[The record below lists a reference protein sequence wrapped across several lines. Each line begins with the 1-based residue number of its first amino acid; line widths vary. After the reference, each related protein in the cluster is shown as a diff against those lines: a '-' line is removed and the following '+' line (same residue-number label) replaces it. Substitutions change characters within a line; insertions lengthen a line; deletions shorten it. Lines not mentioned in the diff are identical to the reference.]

1 MARTKREAP
10 SRDYP
15 CPACAERGEP
25 GRIGSHRTACKLC
38 NRWAQGVIRATHSM
52 LRLYEPEVF
61 AALREQAELE
71 TYQRVTKEAEDDVEP
86 SA

>member
-1 MARTKREAP
+1 MARAKQATRSRE
-10 SRDYP
+10 YP
-15 CPACAERGEP
+15 CPSCAARGEP
-25 GRIGSHRTACKLC
+25 GRIGSQRTSCRLC

-71 TYQRVTKEAEDDVEP
+71 TYLKLTKEEADVEP

>member
-1 MARTKREAP
+1 MARAKQAARSRE
-10 SRDYP
+10 YP

-25 GRIGSHRTACKLC
+25 GRIGSQRTQCKLC

-61 AALREQAELE
+61 QALREQAELE
-71 TYQRVTKEAEDDVEP
+71 TYLKLTKEEADVEP

>member
-1 MARTKREAP
+1 MARTKRAAP
-10 SRDYP
+10 SREYP

-25 GRIGSHRTACKLC
+25 GRIGSHRTACRMC

-61 AALREQAELE
+61 QALREQAELE
-71 TYQRVTKEAEDDVEP
+71 TYLRVTKEAESHVEP